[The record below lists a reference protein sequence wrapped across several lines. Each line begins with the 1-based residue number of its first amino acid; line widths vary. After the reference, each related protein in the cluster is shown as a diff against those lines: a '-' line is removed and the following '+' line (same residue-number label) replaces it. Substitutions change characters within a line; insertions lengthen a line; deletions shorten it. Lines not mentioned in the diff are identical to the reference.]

1 LEHIF
6 QSQKTQIGCQ
16 RAFETDICI
25 SLYAGS
31 PPVFSTY
38 TQDKTRGIS
47 IVIAVLEH
55 INNQLAEDILEALTD
70 ESDLSLVSF
79 DNQVTGVDSMPDAA
93 IKSSTAPWFETKTSQ
108 DAVDQTQLESH
119 LYALE
124 GHLGAPGSASS
135 VERERIA
142 MLYVRRD

>member
-1 LEHIF
+1 L
-6 QSQKTQIGCQ
+6 
-16 RAFETDICI
+16 
-25 SLYAGS
+25 
-31 PPVFSTY
+31 TY
-38 TQDKTRGIS
+38 TQVKTRGIS
-47 IVIAVLEH
+47 IVIAVLEQ

-79 DNQVTGVDSMPDAA
+79 DNQVTGVDSMP
-93 IKSSTAPWFETKTSQ
+93 